1 MGRRRTVNHD
11 LPPRMQRKGQSYYYV
26 CAGKWEPLGRD
37 LARAKRAWAEREQ
50 GARGLTV
57 GDLVQR
63 YVDTLDNVAPA
74 TVTQYQS
81 FQRALADAFPASAT
95 ALRAHHVA
103 VWRDNNNHRKVYVNG
118 CLAVLHQAWKRGR
131 EWGLVEAD
139 VSVRPFPK
147 SSRDTYM
154 TDEHYKALHAAAPS
168 WLKVAMSLAYRTA
181 LRPVDILKLR
191 WDDPEVR
198 TQKTGVKL
206 RFVQTPEL
214 QEAFALA
221 RQRRIAGLY
230 VVADDRGQPMTSDQ
244 LGWGWRKVRASVGL
258 TQYQFRDIRSKA
270 ATDADMDGQDAQRL
284 LGHAN
289 RSMTE
294 RYIRQRRV
302 TDVDPVRRKL

>member
-1 MGRRRTVNHD
+1 M
-11 LPPRMQRKGQSYYYV
+11 S
-26 CAGKWEPLGRD
+26 
-37 LARAKRAWAEREQ
+37 
-50 GARGLTV
+50 V

-63 YVDTLDNVAPA
+63 YVDTLTEVAPA
-74 TVTQYQS
+74 TVMQYQS
-81 FQRALADAFPASAT
+81 FQRALAGAFNASAT

-103 VWRDNNNHRKVYVNG
+103 VWRDNNTHRKGYVNG

-147 SSRDTYM
+147 RHRDTYM
-154 TDEHYKALHAAAPS
+154 SDEHYQALYAAADP
-168 WLKVAMSLAYRTA
+168 WLQVCIALAYRTA

-206 RFVQTPEL
+206 RFVQSPEL
-214 QEAFALA
+214 QDVFALA
-221 RQRRIAGLY
+221 RKRPIAGLY
-230 VVADDRGQPMTSDQ
+230 VVASNRGQPMTYDQ
-244 LGWGWRKVRASVGL
+244 LRWGWLKLRERVGL
-258 TQYQFRDIRSKA
+258 PQYQFRDIRSKA

-302 TDVDPVRRKL
+302 TNVEPVRRKQ